1 MVLTIGSI
9 HCCVFIIIMLSDKQS
24 IFVFRSMAF
33 EGVGA
38 FEIDKRTFI
47 LELIFTLLPKSQIR
61 IISISERKKK
71 LDSFCIYVFLGFYA
85 PYNLFIHDLVLAE
98 VQWDPDVLFLF
109 LSFHNANG

>member
-38 FEIDKRTFI
+38 FEFDKRTFI
-47 LELIFTLLPKSQIR
+47 LELIFTLLQES
-61 IISISERKKK
+61 
-71 LDSFCIYVFLGFYA
+71 
-85 PYNLFIHDLVLAE
+85 N
-98 VQWDPDVLFLF
+98 
-109 LSFHNANG
+109 